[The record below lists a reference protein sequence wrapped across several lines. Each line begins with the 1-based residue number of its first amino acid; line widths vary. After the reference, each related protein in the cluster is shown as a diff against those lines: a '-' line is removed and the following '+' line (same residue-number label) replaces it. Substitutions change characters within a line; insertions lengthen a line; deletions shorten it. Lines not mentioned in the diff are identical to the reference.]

1 MKEEK
6 GKILKLKGNTNYAYI
21 LAGGTVLVLLC
32 VIILLNINKVEKQ
45 YIIQNEDIENTEI
58 ATAYVIKDEVVVEK
72 DTNKVL
78 LPVAGESER
87 VAKHSIIATYKGTD
101 YDAYQKTLEDLDKQI
116 HEHMKDLPVVYSS
129 EIENIENQIYLK
141 IKEANNENSYIKMQE
156 YKTEINS
163 LINKRAELI
172 GSLSP
177 DGASIKELISERN
190 EYVKNAKK
198 STDNILSPK
207 AGIVSYETDGLED
220 ILKYKD
226 IDNITINSAV
236 EACKN
241 IVTSNNKIKVV
252 DNYKAYLITKVSSI
266 NYEYMKLN
274 KEYTIRSIGDNSA
287 TLKGELTRINQ
298 VEDGYEIV
306 FKISNGIEH
315 LISAREMEIEI
326 VWWNTTGLFVLRD
339 AVYEENGIS
348 YVKVIK
354 YGKYSEIPIKV
365 LKHNENYCI
374 IDNYSNS
381 EIKEK
386 GLKREY
392 SIKVYDRL
400 VVTSSE
406 SEEEIK

>member
-6 GKILKLKGNTNYAYI
+6 GKILKLKGNTNYAYL
-21 LAGGTVLVLLC
+21 LAGGTVLVILC

-45 YIIQNEDIENTEI
+45 YIIQNDDIENTEI
-58 ATAYVIKDEVVVEK
+58 ATAYVIKDEVVIEK

-78 LPVAGESER
+78 LPIAGEAER
-87 VAKHSIIATYKGTD
+87 VARNSIIATYKGVD
-101 YDAYQKTLEDLDKQI
+101 YEAYQKTLEDLDKQI
-116 HEHMKDLPVVYSS
+116 HEHMKDLPVAYSS

-172 GSLSP
+172 GNLSP

-190 EYVKNAKK
+190 EYVKDAKK

-207 AGIVSYETDGLED
+207 AGLVSYETDGLEGV
-220 ILKYKD
+220 LKYEN
-226 IDNITINSAV
+226 IDNITV
-236 EACKN
+236 EKAAASCKN
-241 IVTSNNKIKVV
+241 IVTSNNKIKIV
-252 DNYKAYLITKVSSI
+252 DNYKAYIITKVSNT

-274 KEYTIRSIGDNSA
+274 KEYTMRSIGDNA
-287 TLKGELTRINQ
+287 TLLKGELIRINE
-298 VEDGYEIV
+298 VDGGYEIV
-306 FKISNGIEH
+306 FRISNGIEH
-315 LISAREMEIEI
+315 LISAREIEVEI

-339 AVYEENGIS
+339 AVYKKDEIS

-354 YGKYSEIPIKV
+354 YGKYSEIPVKI
-365 LKHNENYCI
+365 LKQNEDYCI
-374 IDNYSNS
+374 IDNYTNS

-400 VVTSSE
+400 VVTSDE
-406 SEEEIK
+406 REEDAK

>member
-6 GKILKLKGNTNYAYI
+6 GKILKLKGNTNYAY
-21 LAGGTVLVLLC
+21 LVAGGTVLVLLF

-45 YIIQNEDIENTEI
+45 YIIQNGDIENTEI
-58 ATAYVIKDEVVVEK
+58 ATAYVIKDEDVIEK

-78 LPVAGESER
+78 LPVAAEAER
-87 VAKHSIIATYKGTD
+87 VAKNSIIATYKGAD
-101 YDAYQKTLEDLDKQI
+101 YESYQKTLEDLDKQI

-129 EIENIENQIYLK
+129 EIENIENQIYVK

-156 YKTEINS
+156 YKKDINN

-172 GSLSP
+172 GNLSP
-177 DGASIKELISERN
+177 DGAKIKELISDRN

-198 STDNILSPK
+198 SNDNILATK

-220 ILKYKD
+220 VLKYED
-226 IDNITINSAV
+226 IENITLDKVSN
-236 EACKN
+236 ACKN
-241 IVTSNNKIKVV
+241 IKTSNNKIKIV
-252 DNYKAYLITKVSSI
+252 DNYEAYIITKVSNI

-274 KEYTIRSIGDNSA
+274 KEYIIRSIGDNVSI
-287 TLKGELTRINQ
+287 LRGELIRIN
-298 VEDGYEIV
+298 ELDDGYEIV
-306 FKISNGIEH
+306 FRISNGIEH
-315 LISAREMEIEI
+315 LISAREIEIEI

-339 AVYEENGIS
+339 AVFERDNIS

-354 YGKYSEIPIKV
+354 YGKYVEVPVKIM
-365 LKHNENYCI
+365 KHNEEYCI
-374 IDNYSNS
+374 IENYTNS

-386 GLKREY
+386 GLEREH

-400 VVTSSE
+400 VVTSNE
-406 SEEEIK
+406 SEEK